1 MKFLK
6 FKYDDEIKTG
16 YISEDKVIEL
26 QGDILDYFNADN
38 HKIEED
44 IVKSHSVDD
53 IEITKPVNPS
63 KVICVGLNYKDHAD
77 ELEMALPDHPII
89 FIKPPSAVI
98 GPDEN
103 IVNPPESKQVDY
115 EAELGVVIGKDC
127 RRVSADEAADYI
139 FGYTIVNDVTA
150 RDLQEYDDQWT
161 RSKSYDTFSPIG
173 PVIENEFIPEDKKI
187 QSFVNGEIRQDS
199 NISNMIFSPYEL
211 VSFMSDVMT
220 LKAGDVI
227 ATGTPPGVGPI
238 AVGGT
243 VEIKIEGIGTLAN
256 RLTSED

>member
-1 MKFLK
+1 MKFLR
-6 FKYDDEIKTG
+6 FKHNDEIKTG
-16 YISEDKVIEL
+16 YLNEEKVIEL

-38 HKIEED
+38 DKIEED
-44 IVKSHSVDD
+44 TVKSHPVDD
-53 IEITKPVNPS
+53 IEITKPV
-63 KVICVGLNYKDHAD
+63 
-77 ELEMALPDHPII
+77 II

-127 RRVSADEAADYI
+127 RRVSVDEAADYI
-139 FGYTIVNDVTA
+139 FGYTIVNDITA

-161 RSKSYDTFSPIG
+161 RSKSYDTFCPIG

-187 QSFVNGEIRQDS
+187 QSFVNGETRQDS
-199 NISNMIFSPYEL
+199 NISNMIFSPFKLLSY
-211 VSFMSDVMT
+211 MSNVMT

-238 AVGGT
+238 TADGT
-243 VEIKIEGIGTLAN
+243 VDIKIEGIGTLSN
-256 RLTSED
+256 KLIRED